1 MVIKTCCVKLELT
14 LRYQPELFKNKNIQL
29 ILYIRNTYNINTYYF
44 SSYLSTYFKNI
55 LCKVTDLKKT
65 ECWT

>member
-55 LCKVTDLKKT
+55 TL
-65 ECWT
+65 